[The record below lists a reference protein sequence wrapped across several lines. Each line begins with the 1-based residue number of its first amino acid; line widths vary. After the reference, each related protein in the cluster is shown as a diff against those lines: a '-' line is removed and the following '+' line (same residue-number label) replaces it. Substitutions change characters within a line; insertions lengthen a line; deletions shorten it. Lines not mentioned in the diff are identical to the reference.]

1 MGTTTTMTRGRERKG
16 EVSRHPFES
25 LSESDTQ
32 TIMMQLDGIGLS
44 TRETRELRRA
54 LRTGR
59 QASKAVLKMI
69 EKQKPGIHRAIRNA
83 QDPKIG

>member
-1 MGTTTTMTRGRERKG
+1 
-16 EVSRHPFES
+16 
-25 LSESDTQ
+25 
-32 TIMMQLDGIGLS
+32 MMQLDGIGLS